1 MIVIIYVLS
10 IIYIIVYFLHKLLKV
25 LFIPSLELKRRV
37 NERIV
42 YKLVLNF
49 LDMILQ
55 NVYILILAVIIFV
68 SITCFLIFVYIY
80 YRFLLVPISKIWP
93 IGCTVYK
100 MLLFFPMK
108 DIKNLGIFD
117 FFDKIIFSGKFM
129 SGIAVNI
136 ILESTVK
143 NSVSPEMY
151 REIKDA
157 ILRDSKFSVKDV
169 CGDTKKSKFTS
180 NNISNP
186 NPKFKQ
192 QGMSYEDMVELKKQS
207 LIAQCTNSQ
216 MDNYLS
222 NKDNNFNTN
231 IKNKLLKNV
240 CATQY
245 ADFS

>member
-10 IIYIIVYFLHKLLKV
+10 IIYIIAYFLHKILKV
-25 LFIPSLELKRRV
+25 LFISSLELKRRV
-37 NERIV
+37 NERII
-42 YKLVLNF
+42 YRTILTF

-55 NVYILILAVIIFV
+55 NVYILIAAVIIFV
-68 SITCFLIFVYIY
+68 AITCFLIFVYIY

-108 DIKNLGIFD
+108 EIKQVGIFD
-117 FFDKIIFSGKFM
+117 FFDKIVFSGKYM
-129 SGIAVNI
+129 SGIVVNI

-143 NSVSPEMY
+143 HSVSPEMY
-151 REIKDA
+151 KEIKDA
-157 ILRDSKFSVKDV
+157 VLKDSKFSIKDV
-169 CGDTKKSKFTS
+169 CGDTKKSKFTTQNTS
-180 NNISNP
+180 N
-186 NPKFKQ
+186 NPKFRKY
-192 QGMSYEDMVELKKQS
+192 GLSYEEMVELKKQA
-207 LIAQCTNSQ
+207 LIEQCTNAQ

-222 NKDNNFNTN
+222 NKDTNFTTN